1 LSWKNHN
8 TFADELLY
16 NLLFHQV
23 RYNVNGWLEKNKD
36 PINDTAVSVLK
47 NSTQNKLLKEIW
59 DDFQTQQEAV
69 DAHAKSKLA

>member
-1 LSWKNHN
+1 
-8 TFADELLY
+8 
-16 NLLFHQV
+16 
-23 RYNVNGWLEKNKD
+23 LEKNKD